1 MTKPESRPRVLLADD
16 SPRVVESV
24 SELLS
29 EDFLVVGTV
38 ADGLDVPDAVEKHA
52 PDVIVMDIGMPGRD
66 GIQTA
71 KVLREMGSPAK
82 IVFLTISQDEDYIA
96 AALAAGAAGYV
107 LKARMRSDLVPALRE
122 ALAGRISVWRRPGP
136 APEP

>member
-1 MTKPESRPRVLLADD
+1 VTKPENRPRVLLADD

-38 ADGLDVPDAVEKHA
+38 SDGLHVPDAVEKNA
-52 PDVIVMDIGMPGRD
+52 PDVIVMDIGMPGMD
-66 GIQTA
+66 GIRTA

-96 AALAAGAAGYV
+96 AALAAGAVGYV

-122 ALAGRISVWRRPGP
+122 ALAGRICVWRKPDP
-136 APEP
+136 APEY

>member
-1 MTKPESRPRVLLADD
+1 MTRRENRPRVLLADD

-38 ADGLDVPDAVEKHA
+38 SDGLDVPAAVEKNA
-52 PDVIVMDIGMPGRD
+52 PDIIVMDIGMPGMD
-66 GIQTA
+66 GIRTA
-71 KVLREMGSPAK
+71 KVLREMGSTAK

-107 LKARMRSDLVPALRE
+107 LKARMRSDLVPALCE
-122 ALAGRISVWRRPGP
+122 ALAGRISVWRKPDP
-136 APEP
+136 VPEC